1 MNDRDPTMRE
11 MFNYDRTKY
20 EINWWK
26 LILVA
31 GVILSIGIWYSAWL
45 APRMF

>member
-20 EINWWK
+20 EINLWPL
-26 LILVA
+26 LILVVVVLWV
-31 GVILSIGIWYSAWL
+31 GVWYAAWL
-45 APRMF
+45 ARLI